1 MVEETKCVVR
11 EHRMNSSML
20 DVALSDSRQLPERY
34 VDAAAGAQFVGMHP
48 KTLERL
54 ARKGTV
60 PGHPVGEG
68 NERKRWRFLISE
80 LDTWLRARKGQ
91 IR

>member
-1 MVEETKCVVR
+1 MST
-11 EHRMNSSML
+11 SMFERSL
-20 DVALSDSRQLPERY
+20 ADPGNLPERF
-34 VDAAAGAQFVGMHP
+34 VDSVAGAQFVGMHP

-68 NERKRWRFLISE
+68 NHRKRCRFLISE